1 MVHLPHILW
10 TRRKVGGSPAL
21 LFRDTTQKPRALLGH
36 RGRFMHEG
44 TLEQPVKGNL

>member
-1 MVHLPHILW
+1 MIHLPHILW
-10 TRRKVGGSPAL
+10 TRRKVGRSPAL

-36 RGRFMHEG
+36 RGKFMHEG